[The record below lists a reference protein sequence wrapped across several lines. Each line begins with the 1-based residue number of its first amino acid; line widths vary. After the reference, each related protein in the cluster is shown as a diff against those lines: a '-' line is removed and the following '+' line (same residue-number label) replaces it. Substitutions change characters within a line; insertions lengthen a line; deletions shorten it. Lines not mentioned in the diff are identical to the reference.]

1 MPKEEATNRASG
13 LELITSS
20 MTAIGERRY
29 RDALTS
35 LDEGISKQL
44 ASSNEVNAAEFLNR
58 LKTVLAYLDSRLSE
72 DFGEQWETQPYE
84 EDQTQIRCSFCGER
98 KSEERKII
106 AGPGVFICNE
116 CIIRCA
122 AALEKH

>member
-1 MPKEEATNRASG
+1 MPKEEATNRAG
-13 LELITSS
+13 AFELITIC
-20 MTAIGERRY
+20 MNAIGERRY

-44 ASSNEVNAAEFLNR
+44 ASPNEVNATEFLNR
-58 LKTVLAYLDSRLSE
+58 FKTLLAYLDSRLSE

-84 EDQTQIRCSFCGER
+84 EDQTEIRCSFCGKTEPEV
-98 KSEERKII
+98 SKII

-116 CIIRCA
+116 CILSC
-122 AALEKH
+122 

>member
-1 MPKEEATNRASG
+1 MPKEETTNRASG
-13 LELITSS
+13 FELITSC
-20 MTAIGERRY
+20 MNAIGERRY

-44 ASSNEVNAAEFLNR
+44 VSPNEVNAAEFLNR
-58 LKTVLAYLDSRLSE
+58 FRTLLAYLDSRLSE

-84 EDQTQIRCSFCGER
+84 EDQIQIRCSFCGKPEP
-98 KSEERKII
+98 EVNKII

-116 CIIRCA
+116 CIGICA
-122 AALEKH
+122 DALTK